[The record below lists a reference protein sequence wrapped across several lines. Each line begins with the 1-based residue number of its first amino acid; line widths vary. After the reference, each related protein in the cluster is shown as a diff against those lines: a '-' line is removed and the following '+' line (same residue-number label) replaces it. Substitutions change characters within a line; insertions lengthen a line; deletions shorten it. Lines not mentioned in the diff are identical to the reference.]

1 MNIKLEQYKIFN
13 EAASTLSF
21 SLAARNLFISQSAVS
36 QAIHTLEKELN
47 TQLFIRQ
54 SKGVLLTKEG
64 KLLAQKIS
72 AALSLITSAENQIV
86 NQHELT
92 KGELTIG
99 AGDTLSE
106 NYIMPYLVEF
116 NKLYPHVIIKMVNR
130 TSLEIIELLKTGQ
143 IEIGFINMP
152 LQDDAMTIKECLQ
165 VHDIFVT
172 KHQENKMYSLQ
183 ALSREPLVLLERS
196 SNSRHFVDN
205 HFANNGV
212 LLTPTIELGSHDLL
226 LEAAKNNLGKA
237 CVIKEFSLDAL
248 QKKMIFEVHLSI
260 PIPKRSIGYAHLK
273 RKTLTPATLRFIEL
287 IEAQKKER
295 YP

>member
-54 SKGVLLTKEG
+54 SKGVILTKEG
-64 KLLAQKIS
+64 EMLYTKIS
-72 AALSLITSAENQIV
+72 QALSLITSAENQIGHL
-86 NQHELT
+86 HELT

-106 NYIMPYLVEF
+106 NYIMPYLVSF
-116 NKLYPHVIIKMVNR
+116 NQLYPQVTIKMVNR
-130 TSLEIIELLKTGQ
+130 TSLEIIDLLKNGQ

-152 LQDDAMTIKECLQ
+152 LHDESITIQECLQ
-165 VHDIFVT
+165 VHDIFVS
-172 KHQENKMYSLQ
+172 KNKEDKVYSLHE
-183 ALSREPLVLLERS
+183 LSHESLILLERS
-196 SNSRHFVDN
+196 SNSRQYVDY
-205 HFANNGV
+205 HFASHGL
-212 LLTPTIELGSHDLL
+212 LLTSSIELGSHDLL

-237 CVIKEFSLDAL
+237 CVIKEFSQDELHHHD
-248 QKKMIFEVHLSI
+248 IYEVQLEH
-260 PIPKRSIGYAHLK
+260 PIPKRSIVYAYLT
-273 RKTLTPATLRFIEL
+273 RKTLTPAALKFIEL
-287 IEAQKKER
+287 IQK
-295 YP
+295 

>member
-36 QAIHTLEKELN
+36 QAIHALEKELN

-54 SKGVLLTKEG
+54 SKGVILTSEG
-64 KLLAQKIS
+64 KMLHQQIS
-72 AALSLITSAENQIV
+72 QALSLITSVENQIV
-86 NQHELT
+86 NQHNLT

-116 NKLYPHVIIKMVNR
+116 NKLYPQVIIKMVNR

-152 LQDDAMTIKECLQ
+152 LQDDAITIKECLQ

-172 KHQENKMYSLQ
+172 KYQENKIYSLQ
-183 ALSREPLVLLERS
+183 ELSHEPLVLLERS

-205 HFANNGV
+205 HFASVGV
-212 LLTPTIELGSHDLL
+212 LLTPTIELGAHDLL

-237 CVIKEFSLDAL
+237 CVIKEFSQTELDSHN
-248 QKKMIFEVHLSI
+248 IYEVAI
-260 PIPKRSIGYAHLK
+260 ENPIPKRSIGYAYLS
-273 RKTLTPATLRFIEL
+273 RKTLTPASLKFIEL
-287 IEAQKKER
+287 IQA
-295 YP
+295 

>member
-36 QAIHTLEKELN
+36 QTINSLEKQLN

-54 SKGVLLTKEG
+54 SKGVTLTNEG
-64 KLLAQKIS
+64 KMLHQKIS
-72 AALSLITSAENQIV
+72 EALSLITSVENQIV

-99 AGDTLSE
+99 AGDTLSQ
-106 NYIMPYLVEF
+106 NYIMPFLVEF
-116 NKLYPHVIIKMVNR
+116 NKKYPQVIIKMVNR

-152 LQDDAMTIKECLQ
+152 LFDEAITIQECLQ
-165 VHDIFVT
+165 VHDIFVE
-172 KHQENKMYSLQ
+172 KYPSNRVYSLQ
-183 ALSREPLVLLERS
+183 DISQKSLILLEKS
-196 SNSRHFVDN
+196 SNSRHFVDR
-205 HFANNGV
+205 HFASYGV

-226 LEAAKNNLGKA
+226 LEAAKNNLGRA
-237 CVIKEFSLDAL
+237 CVIKEFSQDAL
-248 QKKMIFEVHLSI
+248 NNHEIHEVQLES
-260 PIPKRSIGYAHLK
+260 PIPPRSIGYAHLT
-273 RKTLTPATLRFIEL
+273 RKTLTPAALKFIEL
-287 IEAQKKER
+287 IKA
-295 YP
+295 

>member
-36 QAIHTLEKELN
+36 QAIHALEKELN

-54 SKGVLLTKEG
+54 SKGVILTSEG
-64 KLLAQKIS
+64 KMLHQQIS
-72 AALSLITSAENQIV
+72 QALSLITSVENQIV
-86 NQHELT
+86 NQHNLT

-116 NKLYPHVIIKMVNR
+116 NKLYPQVIIKMVNR

-152 LQDDAMTIKECLQ
+152 LQDDAITIKECLQ

-172 KHQENKMYSLQ
+172 KYQENKIYSLQ
-183 ALSREPLVLLERS
+183 ELSHEPLVLLERS

-205 HFANNGV
+205 HFASVGV

-237 CVIKEFSLDAL
+237 CVIKEFSQTELNAHN
-248 QKKMIFEVHLSI
+248 IYEVAI
-260 PIPKRSIGYAHLK
+260 ENPIPKRSIGYAYLS
-273 RKTLTPATLRFIEL
+273 RKTLTPASLKFIEL
-287 IEAQKKER
+287 IQA
-295 YP
+295 

>member
-21 SLAARNLFISQSAVS
+21 SLAARNLFVSQSAVS
-36 QAIHTLEKELN
+36 QTILALEKELN

-54 SKGVLLTKEG
+54 SKGVILTKEG
-64 KLLAQKIS
+64 EILFQEIS
-72 AALSLITSAENQIV
+72 QALSLITNAENQII
-86 NQHELT
+86 NQHQLT

-116 NKLYPHVIIKMVNR
+116 NKLYPQVTIKMVNR

-152 LQDDAMTIKECLQ
+152 LQDESITIKECLQ

-172 KHQENKMYSLQ
+172 KNQENRIYTLEE
-183 ALSREPLVLLERS
+183 LSHEFLILLERS
-196 SNSRHFVDN
+196 SNSRHYVDN
-205 HFANNGV
+205 HFAKRGV
-212 LLTPTIELGSHDLL
+212 LLSPSIELGSHDLL
-226 LEAAKNNLGKA
+226 LESAKNNLGIA
-237 CVIKEFSLDAL
+237 CVIKEFVKDAL
-248 QKKMIFEVHLSI
+248 SQNIIHEVNLAD
-260 PIPKRSIGYAHLK
+260 PIPKRSIGYAYLT
-273 RKTLTPATLRFIEL
+273 RKTLTPASLKFIEL
-287 IEAQKKER
+287 IQK
-295 YP
+295 

>member
-72 AALSLITSAENQIV
+72 AALALITSAENQIV

-106 NYIMPYLVEF
+106 NYIMPYLVKF
-116 NKLYPHVIIKMVNR
+116 NKLYPQVIIKMVNR

-152 LQDDAMTIKECLQ
+152 LHDDTIIIQECLQ
-165 VHDIFVT
+165 VHDIFVS
-172 KHQENKMYSLQ
+172 KQEENKVYSLQ
-183 ALSREPLVLLERS
+183 DISHAPLVLLERS

-237 CVIKEFSLDAL
+237 CEPS
-248 QKKMIFEVHLSI
+248 
-260 PIPKRSIGYAHLK
+260 
-273 RKTLTPATLRFIEL
+273 
-287 IEAQKKER
+287 
-295 YP
+295 